1 MLDYK
6 NTEKFLNTI
15 IEAINKKQLVLFVGS
30 GLSKLSGLPLWKEL
44 SKDLL
49 NFCASDPKCKFTY
62 KEMDEVTR
70 YIEDE
75 RELISIAKNILKK
88 AYDSD
93 DVFNRFLYKKLHTK
107 ANKKAE
113 KIQKILFGLSKTIF
127 TTNADDILDK
137 QLNPKN
143 VIYNIEDL
151 VRYKSEIEHQVIHIH
166 GSIKK
171 ASSLVFTT
179 QQYLIRYSDE
189 SFRSEISKLFSS
201 DSPYVIL
208 FIGYGFREMQLLD
221 FLVNVKAREI
231 REKRTFFLNGYYS
244 NQQNIFEVESEY
256 YKEYGVTLVAYYKD
270 EKNYESLIDALSFI
284 LAESNKKSLAQY
296 NNINEITHI
305 IEQNPTVEVLNKF
318 RNEYFFLD
326 TAQKTYCLETIS
338 NAKNSKAWVKK
349 IILDNK
355 LRKEVFSVE
364 QLVPAEIKEGKM
376 TAGLPFPGLSLL
388 VRVDCF
394 SEATKDF
401 YFKMIKKIINAYAK
415 DKNLF
420 SNQFAYKSFL
430 KLLFQHHEFLSIDN
444 INTFFKKF
452 IELSSEPDIWMLFSY
467 YDNKVLQ
474 LLPKNHALTFFKL
487 MIETLEKYKRVS
499 YEFTEFFK
507 TYSNFFTESCSV
519 EIIDMLIPL
528 ESKSFN
534 EHRFSYETFERCMNQ
549 NFDLAD
555 GHVYLKKWLGLSIA
569 GLNSESSENIYKKLK
584 SSKDVFSILASL
596 YLANTHFE
604 RLRDLVL
611 NDLKGYTTDKIYF
624 SEIYSLI
631 KNNVNNID
639 DQSINKVLIF
649 IDNINFGSEYQ
660 TVFCKLDLI
669 QLLKYSFPN
678 SEYIAKKFN
687 ELNKFLIDN
696 QLEETYKNVKPYD
709 RSKSFYISTSWDRL
723 ENSKL
728 KTKVL
733 SMQLDEFVNYLKD
746 LSKSINNFEIYELS
760 NYFDDLVDKF
770 NLFNDEII
778 HRLHGAPNVFLDFM
792 QTRVNKLDIDYG
804 RKFELLKQIESSK
817 ESIESRTSMLNSLY
831 FLVMQEN
838 ETDSSTNDAIFEY
851 LKNIEI
857 QNKDFCFANN
867 DSIFS
872 NETFLKYTVMIH
884 TCSENNF
891 TYLFKLFDTL
901 LTENN
906 CYLKA
911 AIASQIHYLWNIDK
925 EWVKENIIS
934 IFNNNCGNHNLSFY
948 AFIFSQCYEVEF
960 VKCIF
965 DNGILENLLN
975 SNEFKDVAWKYA
987 YLLLGNFVYKN
998 HDKDI
1003 VKLISKTD
1011 FYSNSLSLLLDYI
1024 ERTQRKRFDK
1034 CRFDQML
1041 KILMSND
1048 VSDENSYHVGINLLK
1063 FLDADEIND
1072 IEVDYICFSFS
1083 KHNSSFSCKQLYTI
1097 LSSKK
1102 FNYIQSDKII
1112 KAFLI
1117 NLEDYFYN
1125 EDEIS
1130 HLFELMQNI
1139 DDKRIVL
1146 NALGKNNPGL
1156 LTKLKI

>member
-6 NTEKFLNTI
+6 DTEKFLNTI

-30 GLSKLSGLPLWKEL
+30 GLSKLCGLPLWKEL

-49 NFCASDPKCKFTY
+49 NFCASDSKCKFTY

-70 YIEDE
+70 YIDDE
-75 RELISIAKNILKK
+75 RELISIAKNILAK
-88 AYDSD
+88 AYGSD
-93 DVFNRFLYKKLHTK
+93 DVFNQFLYKKLHVK

-113 KIQKILFGLSKTIF
+113 KIQKMLFGLSKTIF

-166 GSIKK
+166 GSIKR

-231 REKRTFFLNGYYS
+231 REKRTFLLNGYYS

-296 NNINEITHI
+296 NNINEITRL

-318 RNEYFFLD
+318 KNEYFFLD

-338 NAKNSKAWVKK
+338 NAKSSKAWVKK
-349 IILDNK
+349 IILDK
-355 LRKEVFSVE
+355 ELRKEVFSLK
-364 QLVPAEIKEGKM
+364 QLVPGEIKEGKM

-394 SEATKDF
+394 SEETKDF
-401 YFKMIKKIINAYAK
+401 YFKIIKKIINAYAK
-415 DKNLF
+415 NNNLF
-420 SNQFAYKSFL
+420 SNQIAYKSFL
-430 KLLFQHHEFLSIDN
+430 KILFQQPEFLLIDN
-444 INTFFKKF
+444 INAFFKKF
-452 IELSSEPDIWMLFSY
+452 IELSPEPDIWMLFSC
-467 YDNKVLQ
+467 YDNKVLE
-474 LLPKNHALTFFKL
+474 LLPENHAWTFFKL
-487 MIETLEKYKRVS
+487 MIETLQKYKRVT

-507 TYSNFFTESCSV
+507 TYSNFYTESYSA
-519 EIIDMLIPL
+519 EIINMLIPL
-528 ESKSFN
+528 ESESFN
-534 EHRFSYETFERCMNQ
+534 EHRFYYETFETCMNQ
-549 NFDLAD
+549 NSDLAKE
-555 GHVYLKKWLGLSIA
+555 HTYLKKWLGLSIA
-569 GLNSESSENIYKKLK
+569 GLNSESSENVYKELK
-584 SSKDVFSILASL
+584 SSKDVFSTLASL

-611 NDLKGYTTDKIYF
+611 NDLKDYTTDKIYF

-631 KNNVNNID
+631 KNNVNYIH
-639 DQSINKVLIF
+639 DQSINNVVIF
-649 IDNINFGSEYQ
+649 IDNINYGSEYQ

-678 SEYIAKKFN
+678 NNYIAKKFN
-687 ELNKFLIDN
+687 ELNKFLVDN
-696 QLEETYKNVKPYD
+696 QLEEAYKNVKPYD

-728 KTKVL
+728 KSKVL
-733 SMQLDEFVNYLKD
+733 SLELDEFVNYLKG
-746 LSKSINNFEIYELS
+746 LSKSVNNFEIYELS

-770 NLFNDEII
+770 SLFNDEII
-778 HRLHGAPNVFLDFM
+778 QRLHGAPNEFLDFM
-792 QTRVNKLDIDYG
+792 QARVNKLDINYKS
-804 RKFELLKQIESSK
+804 KFELIKKIENLK
-817 ESIESRTSMLNSLY
+817 ESVESNASMLNSLY

-838 ETDSSTNDAIFEY
+838 QTDSKTNDAIFEY
-851 LKNIEI
+851 LKTIEI
-857 QNKDFCFANN
+857 DNKDFPFTNN
-867 DSIFS
+867 DNIFS
-872 NETFLKYTVMIH
+872 NETFLKYSVMIH
-884 TCSENNF
+884 ACSTNNS
-891 TYLFKLFDTL
+891 TYLFNQFDTS
-901 LTENN
+901 LTEDNY
-906 CYLKA
+906 YLKA
-911 AIASQIHYLWNIDK
+911 AIVSQIHFLWNIDK
-925 EWVKENIIS
+925 TWVKDNIIS
-934 IFNNNCGNHNLSFY
+934 IFNNNCNKRNLSYY

-965 DNGILENLLN
+965 DNGILSNLLN

-987 YLLLGNFVYKN
+987 YLLLGNFIYKN
-998 HDKDI
+998 HDSDI

-1011 FYSNSLSLLLDYI
+1011 FYSNSLSLLLDYV
-1024 ERTQRKRFDK
+1024 ERTQRKCFDK
-1034 CRFDQML
+1034 CRFDEML
-1041 KILMSND
+1041 KILMSSN
-1048 VSDENSYHVGINLLK
+1048 VCAENSYHFGIDLLK

-1102 FNYIQSDKII
+1102 INCLQSDKII

-1130 HLFELMQNI
+1130 HLLELMQNI

-1146 NALGKNNPGL
+1146 NALGKNNPGI